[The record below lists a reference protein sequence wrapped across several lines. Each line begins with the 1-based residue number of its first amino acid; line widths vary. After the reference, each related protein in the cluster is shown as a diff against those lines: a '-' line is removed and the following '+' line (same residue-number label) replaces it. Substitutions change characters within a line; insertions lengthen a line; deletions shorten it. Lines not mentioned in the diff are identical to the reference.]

1 MDFFN
6 ITGQRQFIEITEH
19 QTRKYPGHQ
28 TRKIIKME
36 TKKAA

>member
-19 QTRKYPGHQ
+19 QTRK
-28 TRKIIKME
+28 IIKME